1 MSKHLFAGA
10 LFAAAAFATSSL
22 GQSIN
27 LTAETA
33 SPGGSTHL
41 SPAHLTEIAGTQGI
55 ANIQLTDGQTLTNS
69 IQNVAEGKTDI
80 AATPHILPF
89 LMSRGVGP
97 YGSLGKEKGAELAG
111 NLRAINP
118 FTLGIFFLYAYDAKG
133 IQGWD
138 DLKGRKIYNGPPR
151 GGALTN
157 ARSMIQIVAGLKD
170 GEDYEGMQIN
180 WGQGVSLVTSGEP
193 DAVVLPELF
202 PGSRLTSA
210 TAAGKMT
217 GWSMPKASYDSE
229 AMQKYMVAP
238 GSAPF
243 TMPLADLQKT
253 MGEDWTFVSEDDT
266 FRAFATIGGNVVNKD
281 MDDDLVHS
289 LVSAYI
295 ATLDDL
301 KAKAPFGN
309 TVNFDNP
316 MLGMCGANPVKYHPA
331 AARAW
336 REAGY
341 ELDDCAVAAD

>member
-1 MSKHLFAGA
+1 MKPFKLIAA
-10 LFAAAAFATSSL
+10 TAAAMIMSTGAFA
-22 GQSIN
+22 QAN

-33 SPGGSTHL
+33 SPGGAVHL
-41 SPAHLTEIAGTQGI
+41 SPAHMAEIAGTQGI
-55 ANIQLTDGQTLTNS
+55 ANIQLAAGQTLTNS

-80 AATPHILPF
+80 AGTPYILPF

-111 NLRAINP
+111 NLRAITP
-118 FTLGIFFLYAYDAKG
+118 VTLGVFFLFAYDAKG
-133 IQGWD
+133 INGWD
-138 DLKGRKIYNGPPR
+138 DIEGRKIYNGPPR

-157 ARSMIQIVAGLKD
+157 ARSMIQIITGLKD
-170 GEDYEGMQIN
+170 GEGYEGMQAN
-180 WGQGVSLVTSGEP
+180 WGQASSIISGGEP

-202 PGSRLTSA
+202 PGSRLSTVA
-210 TAAGKMT
+210 AAGKMT
-217 GWSMPKASYDSE
+217 GWSMPKEVYEGE

-243 TMPLADLQKT
+243 TIGMDDLSER

-266 FRAFATIGGNVVNKD
+266 FRAFATVGGMVVNKD
-281 MDDDLVHS
+281 MDDQLVFD

-295 ATLDDL
+295 GTMDEL
-301 KAKAPFGN
+301 KAKAPFGE
-309 TVNFDNP
+309 TVAFDEP
-316 MLGMCGANPVKYHPA
+316 MQGMCGANPVQYHPA

-341 ELDDCAVAAD
+341 TVEDCAVAE

>member
-1 MSKHLFAGA
+1 MKPMKLM
-10 LFAAAAFATSSL
+10 AAAAVATMMTT
-22 GQSIN
+22 GAYAQAN

-33 SPGGSTHL
+33 SPGGATHL
-41 SPAHLTEIAGTQGI
+41 SPAHLTEIAGTKGI

-80 AATPHILPF
+80 AGTPYILPF

-97 YGSLGKEKGAELAG
+97 YGSLGKEKGAELAA

-133 IQGWD
+133 VDGWD

-170 GEDYEGMQIN
+170 GEDYEGLQVN
-180 WGQGVSLVTSGEP
+180 WGQGATLVTSGEP
-193 DAVVLPELF
+193 DAIVLPELF
-202 PGSRLTSA
+202 PGSRLTSV

-217 GWSMPKASYDSE
+217 GWSMPRAAYESD
-229 AMQKYMVAP
+229 AMQKYMKAP

-243 TMPLADLQKT
+243 TMKLADLSAK
-253 MGEDWTFVSEDDT
+253 MGDDWTFVSEDDT
-266 FRAFATIGGNVVNKD
+266 FRAFATIGGNVVHKD
-281 MDDDLVHS
+281 MDEQLVYD
-289 LVSAYI
+289 LVSAYV
-295 ATLDDL
+295 ATLDEL
-301 KAKAPFGN
+301 KAKAPYGN
-309 TVNFDNP
+309 TVGFDNP
-316 MLGMCGANPVKYHPA
+316 MQGMCGANPIKYHPG

-336 REAGY
+336 RDAGY
-341 ELDDCAVAAD
+341 QLDDCAVAN

>member
-1 MSKHLFAGA
+1 MKPMKL
-10 LFAAAAFATSSL
+10 LAATTAAMIISTGAFA
-22 GQSIN
+22 QAN

-33 SPGGSTHL
+33 SPGGATHL
-41 SPAHLTEIAGTQGI
+41 SPAHMTEIAGTKGI

-118 FTLGIFFLYAYDAKG
+118 FTLGIFFLFAYDAKG
-133 IQGWD
+133 INGWD
-138 DLKGRKIYNGPPR
+138 DIEGRTIFNGPPR
-151 GGALTN
+151 GGALNN
-157 ARSMIQIVAGLKD
+157 ARSMIQIISGLKD
-170 GEDYEGMQIN
+170 GEGYTGMQAN
-180 WGQGVSLVTSGEP
+180 WGQAASVIAGGEP

-202 PGSRLTSA
+202 PGSRLTTVS
-210 TAAGKMT
+210 AAGKMT
-217 GWSMPKASYDSE
+217 GWSMPKASYESE
-229 AMQKYMVAP
+229 AMQKYMQAP
-238 GSAPF
+238 GSAPVL
-243 TMPLADLQKT
+243 MDLAELQEV

-266 FRAFATIGGNVVNKD
+266 FRAFATIGGNVVHKD
-281 MDDDLVHS
+281 MDEQLVYD

-301 KAKAPFGN
+301 KAKAPYGN

-316 MLGMCGANPVKYHPA
+316 MLGMCGANPIKYHPG

-336 REAGY
+336 RDAGY
-341 ELDDCAVAAD
+341 ELDDCAVAG